1 MAQSFD
7 STNAQ
12 TSNEIEVFPGIR
24 ERRQFIRGSL
34 TVAAALLALKATT
47 TRNVLAQASKPTA
60 ERATGKLAWDE
71 FLKQAIPMAQEL
83 IGSSEFSFDEY
94 LYRIGSLAT
103 RLNEIPDSKLGPYT
117 DVDRRVWF
125 GPSFRGTPFF
135 IIQWRMDPGAFL
147 PPHNH
152 PNGSVCTLS
161 FEGEVLLRNFQIIG
175 EAPDYTSGKAFRVRE
190 TRRETMEAGRIN
202 TLSPIR
208 DNIHCFQAGRVAAR
222 GIDINTV
229 HSKPGPYSFLDMNE
243 KPVDSDNR
251 IYEATWNPQMG
262 QPKKA

>member
-1 MAQSFD
+1 MPQSFD
-7 STNAQ
+7 STDAQ
-12 TSNEIEVFPGIR
+12 TANEIEVFPGIH

-34 TVAAALLALKATT
+34 SVAAALLALKAIT
-47 TRNVLAQASKPTA
+47 TRNVFAQASKPTD
-60 ERATGKLAWDE
+60 KLAWDE
-71 FLKQAIPMAQEL
+71 FLKQAIPMAQQL

-103 RLNEIPDSKLGPYT
+103 RLKEIPDSKLGPYT

-125 GPSFRGTPFF
+125 GPSFRGTPFY
-135 IIQWRMDPGAFL
+135 IIQWRMEPGAFL

-152 PNGSVCTLS
+152 PNGMVCTLS
-161 FEGEVLLRNFQIIG
+161 CAGEVLLRNFQIIG

-190 TRRETMEAGRIN
+190 TRRETMEAGRIS
-202 TLSPIR
+202 TLSPTR
-208 DNIHCFQAGRVAAR
+208 DNIHCFQVGRVAAR

-229 HSKPGPYSFLDMNE
+229 HSKPGPFSFLDMNE

-251 IYEATWNPQMG
+251 IYEVRWNHQMG